1 MLIVTTKEL
10 QRKNYI
16 IENSLVLDISNIKET
31 IKTLQIE
38 YKKTK
43 FITLYDRT
51 KNKTLKQ
58 NAIIKINDHINKT
71 GINPLIGKQRELK
84 IDFIDMTNV
93 YTQSEQGVV
102 TESFG
107 EKLQCNTTYPSHYIA
122 PLTIIAKAIG
132 FKKIKGFLINKI

>member
-10 QRKNYI
+10 QKKNYI
-16 IENSLVLDISNIKET
+16 IENSLALDISNIKEI

-43 FITLYDRT
+43 SITLYDRT

-93 YTQSEQGVV
+93 YTQSKQGVV